1 MFEIK
6 VPFKTFK
13 TFKKTKPESY
23 NHNIYFFV
31 LNALQKKQ

>member
-23 NHNIYFFV
+23 NHNIFCSKCTS
-31 LNALQKKQ
+31 KKTVT